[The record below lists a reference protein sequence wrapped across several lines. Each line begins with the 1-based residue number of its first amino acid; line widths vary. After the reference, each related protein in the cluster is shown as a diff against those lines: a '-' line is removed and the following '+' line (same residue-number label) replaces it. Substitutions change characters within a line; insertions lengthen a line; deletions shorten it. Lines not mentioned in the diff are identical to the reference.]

1 MYIIKAICHFCFRR
15 N

>member
-1 MYIIKAICHFCFRR
+1 MLKAICHFKA